1 MKKWIA
7 MMAAGIM
14 AVSFAGCGAGDVGSA
29 EYMAS
34 KAAASQ
40 AAASSSQASQSSQA
54 EVQYE
59 NSLKGLQQY
68 MTAKGVAEGD
78 PIAMEAGLIGAKE
91 GVRYRGSYEGK
102 ENITLELYRY
112 DPSDQNEVAQKV
124 LADVKEKGTFTIMEK
139 QVPATLNGDYL
150 MVYTDTQTGDVHEK
164 RAEEVKTIF
173 LNFQK

>member
-1 MKKWIA
+1 MKKWMA
-7 MMAAGIM
+7 MIAAGLM

-40 AAASSSQASQSSQA
+40 AAASSSQASQSQA

-112 DPSDQNEVAQKV
+112 DPSDQNEAAQKV
-124 LADVKEKGTFTIMEK
+124 LADVK
-139 QVPATLNGDYL
+139 
-150 MVYTDTQTGDVHEK
+150 
-164 RAEEVKTIF
+164 
-173 LNFQK
+173 

>member
-1 MKKWIA
+1 
-7 MMAAGIM
+7 MAIVTAGVM

-40 AAASSSQASQSSQA
+40 AAASSSQPAQSSQA
-54 EVQYE
+54 EVKYE

-68 MTAKGVAEGD
+68 MMAKGVAEGE
-78 PIAMEAGLIGAKE
+78 PISMEAGLIGAKE
-91 GVRYRGSYEGK
+91 GVRYRGSFEGK
-102 ENITLELYRY
+102 DNITLELYRY
-112 DPSDQNEVAQKV
+112 DPSDQNEAAQKV

-150 MVYTDTQTGDVHEK
+150 MVYSDTQTGEVHEK
-164 RAEEVKTIF
+164 RAEEVKQIF

>member
-1 MKKWIA
+1 
-7 MMAAGIM
+7 MAIVTAGVM

-40 AAASSSQASQSSQA
+40 AAASSSQPAQSSQA
-54 EVQYE
+54 EVKYE

-68 MTAKGVAEGD
+68 MTAKGVAEGE
-78 PIAMEAGLIGAKE
+78 PISMEAGLIGAKE
-91 GVRYRGSYEGK
+91 GVRYRGSFEGK
-102 ENITLELYRY
+102 DNITLELYRY
-112 DPSDQNEVAQKV
+112 DPSDQNEAAQKV

-150 MVYTDTQTGDVHEK
+150 MVYSDTQTGEVHEK
-164 RAEEVKTIF
+164 RAEEVKQIF

>member
-1 MKKWIA
+1 MKKW
-7 MMAAGIM
+7 MAIVTAGVM

-40 AAASSSQASQSSQA
+40 AAASSSQPAQSSQA
-54 EVQYE
+54 EVKYE

-68 MTAKGVAEGD
+68 MMAKGVAEGE
-78 PIAMEAGLIGAKE
+78 PISMEAGLIGAKE
-91 GVRYRGSYEGK
+91 GVRYRGSFEGK
-102 ENITLELYRY
+102 DNITLELYRY
-112 DPSDQNEVAQKV
+112 DPSDQNEAAQKV

-150 MVYTDTQTGDVHEK
+150 MVYSDTQTGEVHEK
-164 RAEEVKTIF
+164 RAEEVKQIF

>member
-1 MKKWIA
+1 MKKW
-7 MMAAGIM
+7 MAIVTAGVM

-40 AAASSSQASQSSQA
+40 AAASSSQPAQSSQA
-54 EVQYE
+54 EVKYE

-68 MTAKGVAEGD
+68 MTAKGVAEGE
-78 PIAMEAGLIGAKE
+78 PISMEAGLIGAKE
-91 GVRYRGSYEGK
+91 GVRYRGSFEGK
-102 ENITLELYRY
+102 DNITLELYRY
-112 DPSDQNEVAQKV
+112 DPSDQNEAAQKV

-150 MVYTDTQTGDVHEK
+150 MVYSDTQTGEVHEK
-164 RAEEVKTIF
+164 RADEVKQIF

>member
-1 MKKWIA
+1 MKKW
-7 MMAAGIM
+7 MAIVTAGVM

-40 AAASSSQASQSSQA
+40 AAASSSQPAQSSQA
-54 EVQYE
+54 EVKYE

-68 MTAKGVAEGD
+68 MTAKGVAEGE
-78 PIAMEAGLIGAKE
+78 PISMEAGLIGAKE
-91 GVRYRGSYEGK
+91 GVRYRGSFEGK
-102 ENITLELYRY
+102 DNITLELYRY
-112 DPSDQNEVAQKV
+112 DPSDQNEAAQKV

-150 MVYTDTQTGDVHEK
+150 MVYSDTQTGEVHEK
-164 RAEEVKTIF
+164 RAEEVKQIF

>member
-1 MKKWIA
+1 MKKW
-7 MMAAGIM
+7 MAIVTAGVM

-40 AAASSSQASQSSQA
+40 AAASSSQPAQSSQA
-54 EVQYE
+54 EVKYE

-68 MTAKGVAEGD
+68 MTAKGVAEGE
-78 PIAMEAGLIGAKE
+78 PISMEAGLIGAKE
-91 GVRYRGSYEGK
+91 GVRYRGNFEGK
-102 ENITLELYRY
+102 DNITLELYRY
-112 DPSDQNEVAQKV
+112 DPSDQNEAAQKV

-150 MVYTDTQTGDVHEK
+150 MVYSDTQTGEVHEK
-164 RAEEVKTIF
+164 RAEEVKQIF

>member
-1 MKKWIA
+1 MKKW
-7 MMAAGIM
+7 MAIVTAGVM

-40 AAASSSQASQSSQA
+40 AAASSSQPAQSSQA
-54 EVQYE
+54 EVKYE

-68 MTAKGVAEGD
+68 MTAKGVAEGE
-78 PIAMEAGLIGAKE
+78 PISMEAGLIGAKE
-91 GVRYRGSYEGK
+91 GVRYRGSFEGK
-102 ENITLELYRY
+102 DNITLELYRY
-112 DPSDQNEVAQKV
+112 DPSDQNEAAQKV

-150 MVYTDTQTGDVHEK
+150 MVYSDTQTGEVHEK
-164 RAEEVKTIF
+164 RAEEVKQIF
-173 LNFQK
+173 LGFQK

>member
-1 MKKWIA
+1 MKKW
-7 MMAAGIM
+7 MAIVTAGVM

-40 AAASSSQASQSSQA
+40 AAAASSQAAQSQV

-59 NSLKGLQQY
+59 NSFKGLQQY
-68 MTAKGVAEGD
+68 MAAKGVATGD
-78 PIAMEAGLIGAKE
+78 PTTMEASMIGAKE

-102 ENITLELYRY
+102 ENVTLELYRY
-112 DPSDQNEVAQKV
+112 DPADQNEATQKI
-124 LADVKEKGTFTIMEK
+124 LADIKEKGTFTIMEK
-139 QVPATLNGDYL
+139 QVPAALNGDYL
-150 MVYTDTQTGDVHEK
+150 MVYTDTQTDETHQK
-164 RAEEVKTIF
+164 RAEEVKQIF

>member
-1 MKKWIA
+1 MKKW
-7 MMAAGIM
+7 MAIVTAGVM

-40 AAASSSQASQSSQA
+40 AAASSSQPAQSSQA
-54 EVQYE
+54 EVKYE
-59 NSLKGLQQY
+59 NFLKGLQQY
-68 MTAKGVAEGD
+68 MTAKGVAEGE
-78 PIAMEAGLIGAKE
+78 PISMEAGLIGAKE
-91 GVRYRGSYEGK
+91 GVRYRGSFEGK
-102 ENITLELYRY
+102 DNITLELYRY
-112 DPSDQNEVAQKV
+112 DPSDQNEAAQKV

-150 MVYTDTQTGDVHEK
+150 MVYSDTQTGEVHEK
-164 RAEEVKTIF
+164 RADEVKQIF